1 MGSNMQRCVQTG
13 ALNQSIILRIKKAA
27 MGFNS
32 IVMVKQVP
40 DTANISGQ
48 VMKEDGTVNRA
59 KLPAIFNH
67 EDRVAIELALQ
78 IKDKFGGK
86 VTAITM
92 GPPRASD
99 ILRECL
105 YMGADEAYLIS
116 DRKFAGADTLATSY
130 VLSEAIKKIGSYDF
144 VFAGR
149 QAIDGDT
156 AQVGPQ
162 TAEKLHIPQITY
174 SEEILGIKDG
184 SVQIKRKIDGGFEVL
199 ESKLPLL
206 VTVIKDAVSPR
217 PFKARRVMAY
227 KNARTL
233 LELEKLTE
241 GNSLLYIDQLKD
253 DYVNKGLYIHTLTM
267 DDLKLDESRCGV
279 HGSPTKVHKVESVVL
294 AGGSHEMIEPTKEGI
309 SHLIDQLLEDHIL
322 G

>member
-1 MGSNMQRCVQTG
+1 M
-13 ALNQSIILRIKKAA
+13 AK
-27 MGFNS
+27 NS

-67 EDRVAIELALQ
+67 EDRVALEFALQ
-78 IKDKFGGK
+78 VKDKFGGK

-99 ILRECL
+99 VLRECL
-105 YMGADEAYLIS
+105 YMGADEAILIS

-130 VLSEAIKKIGSYDF
+130 VLSEAIKQIGNYDF
-144 VFAGR
+144 IFAGR

-162 TAEKLHIPQITY
+162 TAEKLNIPQITY
-174 SEEILGIKDG
+174 ADEILEVGESSVKIK
-184 SVQIKRKIDGGFEVL
+184 KKIEGGYEIL
-199 ESKLPLL
+199 ESTFPVL
-206 VTVIKDAVSPR
+206 VTVIKDAAFPR
-217 PFKARRVMAY
+217 PFQAKRIMAY
-227 KNARTL
+227 KNAKTL
-233 LELEKLTE
+233 SELEKLTE
-241 GNSLLYIDQLKD
+241 GNSLLYIDQLQD
-253 DYVNKGLYIHTLTM
+253 EYESRGLYIKTLTM
-267 DDLKLDESRCGV
+267 DDLKLDESRCGI
-279 HGSPTKVHKVESVVL
+279 HGSPTKVYKVESVVL
-294 AGGSHEMIEPTKEGI
+294 AGSSHEMVPPTKEGI
-309 SHLIDQLLEDHIL
+309 GNLIDHLLADHIL

>member
-1 MGSNMQRCVQTG
+1 
-13 ALNQSIILRIKKAA
+13 
-27 MGFNS
+27 
-32 IVMVKQVP
+32 MVKQVP

-67 EDRVAIELALQ
+67 EDRVALEFALQ
-78 IKDKFGGK
+78 VKDKFGGK

-99 ILRECL
+99 VLRECL
-105 YMGADEAYLIS
+105 YMGADEAILIS

-130 VLSEAIKKIGSYDF
+130 VLAETIKHIGNYDLI
-144 VFAGR
+144 FAGR

-162 TAEKLHIPQITY
+162 TAEKLNIPQITY
-174 SEEILGIKDG
+174 ADEILEVGESTIK
-184 SVQIKRKIDGGFEVL
+184 IKKKIEGGYEIL
-199 ESKLPLL
+199 ESTLPVLI
-206 VTVIKDAVSPR
+206 TVIKDAAFPR
-217 PFKARRVMAY
+217 PFQAKRIMAY
-227 KNARTL
+227 KNAKTL
-233 LELEKLTE
+233 SELEKLTE

-253 DYVNKGLYIHTLTM
+253 EYESKNLYIKTMTM

-279 HGSPTKVHKVESVVL
+279 HGSPTKVYKVESVVL
-294 AGGSHEMIEPTKEGI
+294 AGGSHEMIPPTKDGI
-309 SHLIDQLLEDHIL
+309 GKLIDNLLADHIL

>member
-1 MGSNMQRCVQTG
+1 MS
-13 ALNQSIILRIKKAA
+13 
-27 MGFNS
+27 FNS

-40 DTANISGQ
+40 DTANIFGQ

-86 VTAITM
+86 VIAITM

-105 YMGADEAYLIS
+105 FMGADEAYLIS

-162 TAEKLHIPQITY
+162 TAEKLQIPQITY
-174 SEEILGIKDG
+174 TEEVLSIKNG
-184 SVQIKRKIDGGFEVL
+184 AVRIKRKIDGGFEIL
-199 ESKLPLL
+199 ESTLPVL

-217 PFKARRVMAY
+217 PFKARRVMAF
-227 KNARTL
+227 KNAKTL

-253 DYVNKGLYIHTLTM
+253 EYISKGLYIHTLTM
-267 DDLKLDESRCGV
+267 DDLKLDETRCGV

-294 AGGSHEMIEPTKEGI
+294 AGGNHEMIEPTKEGI
-309 SHLIDQLLEDHIL
+309 SRLIDHLLEDHIL